1 MMMRGAALVIG
12 SLLWEDHYQ
21 GKDLR
26 RSMWRE
32 NWLKMDAM
40 VKVSLP
46 IHYGRYSTKRKCCT
60 TTFFPEDE
68 LKGKAMG
75 VGYAIPFKVKFSKIS
90 ELEAAGIAI
99 ARAEGME
106 SRHLRTDWMTT
117 ALVVNPEFKDRDRIE
132 FAWSRLV
139 KKKTDKLPDGNDEHF
154 GFDPNGYLRINW
166 PREAGSGQFLKDLD
180 LLIAAV
186 PVPREL
192 DRRLIAPTT
201 EEVAWSMNSPKG
213 REYFSKNQQNG
224 ILTYQ
229 DQAISDFIA
238 EHEPA
243 NPPSSPD
250 NDINDMTT

>member
-1 MMMRGAALVIG
+1 MNA
-12 SLLWEDHYQ
+12 
-21 GKDLR
+21 K
-26 RSMWRE
+26 
-32 NWLKMDAM
+32 

-46 IHYGRYSTKRKCCT
+46 IHYGRYSAKKKCCT

-68 LKGKAMG
+68 MAGRRMG
-75 VGYAIPFKVKFSKIS
+75 VGYAIPFKVKLSKIS
-90 ELEAAGIAI
+90 ELESAGVAM

-106 SRHLRTDWMTT
+106 SRQLRTDWMTT
-117 ALVVNPEFKDRDRIE
+117 AIVVNPEFKDRDRIE

-154 GFDPNGYLRINW
+154 GFDPNGYLRTSW
-166 PREAGSGQFLKDLD
+166 PKEAGSGQFLKDID
-180 LLIAAV
+180 LVIAVAT
-186 PVPREL
+186 VPREL

-201 EEVAWSMNSPKG
+201 EEVARAMNGPKG

-229 DQAISDFIA
+229 DEAIARFIA

-243 NPPSSPD
+243 APQSLPD
-250 NDINDMTT
+250 GA

>member
-12 SLLWEDHYQ
+12 SLLWEDNYQ

-26 RSMWRE
+26 RSVWRE
-32 NWLKMDAM
+32 NWLKMDAR

-46 IHYGRYSTKRKCCT
+46 IHYGRYSAKRKCCT

-68 LKGKAMG
+68 LKGRAMG
-75 VGYAIPFKVKFSKIS
+75 VGYAIPFKVKFTKIS
-90 ELEAAGIAI
+90 ELESAGIAM

-106 SRHLRTDWMTT
+106 SRQLRTDWMTT
-117 ALVVNPEFKDRDRIE
+117 AIVANPEFKDRDRIE
-132 FAWSRLV
+132 IAWSRLV
-139 KKKTDKLPDGNDEHF
+139 KKKTDKLSDGNDEHF
-154 GFDPNGYLRINW
+154 GFDPNGYLRTGW
-166 PREAGSGQFLKDLD
+166 PKEAGSGQFLKDLD
-180 LLIAAV
+180 LVIAVAT
-186 PVPREL
+186 VPREL
-192 DRRLIAPTT
+192 DRRQIAPTT
-201 EEVAWSMNSPKG
+201 EEVAWSMNGPKG

-229 DQAISDFIA
+229 DEAIARFIA

-250 NDINDMTT
+250 SDLAP